1 MWYHKKV
8 KSMVLLSNEEFGYF
22 GKWHQKSA
30 ALKQSRKK
38 MRCTCMQLSPSVNC
52 LSVSLA
58 IELSL
63 LHFICNENA
72 KESCLALSSSLTET
86 NSEAH
91 GGAPPSAH
99 ILGFSVKPPSRRSL
113 SPCSSPASFAHCSL
127 ASQPHGHGCRP
138 QPLHAEIPL
147 SSASHVAPTYQ
158 RGLHNCSPLPSVWLY
173 RSLLDTASIF
183 WKGCGQMRKY
193 VCDGKIP

>member
-8 KSMVLLSNEEFGYF
+8 KSMVLLPNEEFGYF
-22 GKWHQKSA
+22 GKWRQKSA

-72 KESCLALSSSLTET
+72 KESCLALSSSLTDT

-127 ASQPHGHGCRP
+127 ASQPHGHGCQP
-138 QPLHAEIPL
+138 QPLRAEIPF
-147 SSASHVAPTYQ
+147 SSASPDTWHLRISEVCTTAPLFPVSCFI
-158 RGLHNCSPLPSVWLY
+158 GLFQIQHPFS
-173 RSLLDTASIF
+173 
-183 WKGCGQMRKY
+183 
-193 VCDGKIP
+193 GKVVDR